1 MGEKEVKKEKNFY
14 KKWWFWVII
23 AIMIAIVSFTSI
35 ILIGF
40 YMINP
45 DKNLTEIAK
54 ELQNYDNNITIYQ
67 SADKNIILINLNANT
82 IEEINDKSRKIGEI
96 LGKYLEYLGMY
107 NDIKFNISTKE
118 GEKTTFTFDI
128 ETKKVNEETNEI
140 WILDDSVAYNKKQ
153 EELKELETKK
163 SELSTDIASLEE
175 KKQTLNSEI
184 EQLNGEAIK
193 LKGTPKTYP
202 AGHLTAGTDI
212 PLGRYKIYEG
222 NSNFI
227 VYSSTGKLEVNII
240 LGESFGVDEYI
251 YTFKSGDKIEAN
263 SSFKLVEVE

>member
-1 MGEKEVKKEKNFY
+1 MEEKEVKKEKTFY
-14 KKWWFWVII
+14 KKWWFWII
-23 AIMIAIVSFTSI
+23 ITIMIIIISFTLI
-35 ILIGF
+35 ILVGF
-40 YMINP
+40 SMITP
-45 DKNLTEIAK
+45 DKNLTEIAE

-67 SADKNIILINLNANT
+67 SADKNTILINLNTST
-82 IEEINDKSRKIGEI
+82 IEEMNNKSRKIGEI
-96 LGKYLEYLGMY
+96 IGKHLEYLGIY

-118 GEKTTFTFDI
+118 GEKATFTFNID
-128 ETKKVNEETNEI
+128 TKEVNEETNEI
-140 WILDDSVAYNKKQ
+140 WILEDSIAYNKKQ
-153 EELKELETKK
+153 EELKELEAKK
-163 SELSTDIASLEE
+163 SELNIDILSLEE

-193 LKGTPKTYP
+193 IKGTPKTYP

-212 PLGRYKIYEG
+212 PVGRYKIYGG

-240 LGESFGVDEYI
+240 LGESFGVNEYI